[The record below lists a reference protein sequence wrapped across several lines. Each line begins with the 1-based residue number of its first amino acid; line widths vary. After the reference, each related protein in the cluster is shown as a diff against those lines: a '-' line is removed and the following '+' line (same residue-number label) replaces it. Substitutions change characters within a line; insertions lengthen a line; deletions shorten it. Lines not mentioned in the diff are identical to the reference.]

1 MKQILLVDDDFLSL
15 NAFYSLVHWENLGVR
30 IAYEAH
36 NGREAITFLEN
47 CTLLPDAAF

>member
-36 NGREAITFLEN
+36 KDVYKRQIFMRSML
-47 CTLLPDAAF
+47 